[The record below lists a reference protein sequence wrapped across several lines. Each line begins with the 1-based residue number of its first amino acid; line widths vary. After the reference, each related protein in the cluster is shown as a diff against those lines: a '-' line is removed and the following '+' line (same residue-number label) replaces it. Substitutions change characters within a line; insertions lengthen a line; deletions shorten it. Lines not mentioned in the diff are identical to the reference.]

1 MCGGGRFC
9 SEKTKLGERRGGGN
23 GEKEGRKGRVGE
35 EDRLRRVG
43 EGKAG
48 GGDLPFQPVSAQW
61 LATCLCRWLR
71 GDL

>member
-1 MCGGGRFC
+1 M
-9 SEKTKLGERRGGGN
+9 
-23 GEKEGRKGRVGE
+23 GE

-43 EGKAG
+43 EGKTG